1 MQSRTY
7 NLCAKFVLLSVMTK
21 IIYSNIQIPQINFTS
36 SKIYQEKI
44 KEFINNI
51 MEYPRTRFDF
61 ERSFNISLFGKYGKH
76 SYFKNISS
84 FICSF
89 YELGKKRT
97 GSNLLFLYIKVE

>member
-7 NLCAKFVLLSVMTK
+7 NLCAKFVLLSVITE

-51 MEYPRTRFDF
+51 MEYPRTRLILRDHL
-61 ERSFNISLFGKYGKH
+61 I
-76 SYFKNISS
+76 
-84 FICSF
+84 
-89 YELGKKRT
+89 
-97 GSNLLFLYIKVE
+97 FLYLVNMENIVISRISAVSYVRFMNWGKNGLDQISCS